1 MFQIIKPIKKL
12 MKIHYFFLIFF
23 LLAAGFQGSA
33 QDITESTFG
42 NGIIN
47 SVAKDSSFSIKFGAR
62 FQALYATDWRDS
74 EFEGF
79 ESESSNILIRRARL
93 KFGGFAYSPKLEYKI
108 ELGLSNRD
116 IAGASEFTEGAPM
129 YIFDAVLKWNFYENF
144 VVWAG
149 QAKLPGNRERVVS
162 SGDLQLVD
170 RSLLNSR
177 FNIDRDLGIQLHH
190 KTFLGRNVILKEI
203 FALSQG
209 EGRNVVTGNLGGH
222 QYTGRLEVLPFGE
235 FKDYREAALERYQT
249 PKLSVGVTYDYND
262 DAVKTR
268 SNMGEYMFTENGFHQ
283 TDISTFF
290 ADFMF
295 KYKALSILGEFAHRD
310 AENPIAREE
319 DGMPTG
325 AIVNTGN
332 SINLQGGYL
341 LDNNIEFVGRFTNVQ
356 EDIPGSRFPNQN
368 QYTLGVSKYIS
379 NHKLKVQTDISF
391 NDNPEP
397 EMNHIMYRLQI
408 DFHL

>member
-1 MFQIIKPIKKL
+1 M
-12 MKIHYFFLIFF
+12 
-23 LLAAGFQGSA
+23 
-33 QDITESTFG
+33 
-42 NGIIN
+42 GI
-47 SVAKDSSFSIKFGAR
+47 
-62 FQALYATDWRDS
+62 
-74 EFEGF
+74 
-79 ESESSNILIRRARL
+79 
-93 KFGGFAYSPKLEYKI
+93 
-108 ELGLSNRD
+108 
-116 IAGASEFTEGAPM
+116 
-129 YIFDAVLKWNFYENF
+129 
-144 VVWAG
+144 
-149 QAKLPGNRERVVS
+149 
-162 SGDLQLVD
+162 
-170 RSLLNSR
+170 
-177 FNIDRDLGIQLHH
+177 
-190 KTFLGRNVILKEI
+190 
-203 FALSQG
+203 
-209 EGRNVVTGNLGGH
+209 
-222 QYTGRLEVLPFGE
+222 
-235 FKDYREAALERYQT
+235 
-249 PKLSVGVTYDYND
+249 TYDFND

-268 SNMGEYMFTENGFHQ
+268 SNMGQYMFTENGFHQ

-368 QYTLGVSKYIS
+368 QYTFGISKYIS